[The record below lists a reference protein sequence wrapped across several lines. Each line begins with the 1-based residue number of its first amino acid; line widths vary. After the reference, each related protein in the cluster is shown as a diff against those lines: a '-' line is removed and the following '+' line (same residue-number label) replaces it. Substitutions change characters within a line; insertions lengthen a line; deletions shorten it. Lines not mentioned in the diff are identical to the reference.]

1 MNDDEADSD
10 RGFNDFLNFVHG
22 ESAITEDYSNSVHF
36 QDNNNT
42 NTNNSNAGDDVEL
55 GTNTSRKAEE
65 RNNGSSVVTRGAH
78 GEYSGS
84 HVVSSSS
91 RVSMGHSS
99 RRNSLG
105 RRASTTED
113 RRNPFAL
120 REGHALIWRNINMV
134 LVGIQMY
141 VLVIYTELINLL
153 VSCAHIIILQLQ
165 LHTHSTH
172 IIHHI
177 IFTTYQTYRT
187 ISKVKESF

>member
-1 MNDDEADSD
+1 MQGSSNKMNDDEADSD

-22 ESAITEDYSNSVHF
+22 ESVITEDHSNSVHF
-36 QDNNNT
+36 QDNNN
-42 NTNNSNAGDDVEL
+42 NNSNAGCDVEL

-65 RNNGSSVVTRGAH
+65 CNNGSSVVTRGAH
-78 GEYSGS
+78 GEYSRS

-134 LVGIQMY
+134 LVSI
-141 VLVIYTELINLL
+141 
-153 VSCAHIIILQLQ
+153 
-165 LHTHSTH
+165 
-172 IIHHI
+172 
-177 IFTTYQTYRT
+177 
-187 ISKVKESF
+187 

>member
-1 MNDDEADSD
+1 MKDVSINDDEVVADSD

-22 ESAITEDYSNSVHF
+22 ESVITEDYSNSVHY
-36 QDNNNT
+36 QDNN

-55 GTNTSRKAEE
+55 GANQAEE
-65 RNNGSSVVTRGAH
+65 YNNGSSVVTRGAH

-134 LVGIQMY
+134 LVSI
-141 VLVIYTELINLL
+141 
-153 VSCAHIIILQLQ
+153 
-165 LHTHSTH
+165 
-172 IIHHI
+172 
-177 IFTTYQTYRT
+177 
-187 ISKVKESF
+187 

>member
-1 MNDDEADSD
+1 MKDVSINDDEVVADSD
-10 RGFNDFLNFVHG
+10 RGFNDFLNFVHC
-22 ESAITEDYSNSVHF
+22 ESVITEDYSNSVHF

-42 NTNNSNAGDDVEL
+42 NNNNAGDDVEL
-55 GTNTSRKAEE
+55 GTNQAEE
-65 RNNGSSVVTRGAH
+65 YNNGSSVVTRGAH
-78 GEYSGS
+78 GDYSGS

-134 LVGIQMY
+134 LVSI
-141 VLVIYTELINLL
+141 
-153 VSCAHIIILQLQ
+153 
-165 LHTHSTH
+165 
-172 IIHHI
+172 
-177 IFTTYQTYRT
+177 
-187 ISKVKESF
+187 

>member
-1 MNDDEADSD
+1 MKDVSINDDEVVADSD

-36 QDNNNT
+36 QDN
-42 NTNNSNAGDDVEL
+42 TNNSNAGDDVEL
-55 GTNTSRKAEE
+55 GANQAEE
-65 RNNGSSVVTRGAH
+65 YNNGSSVVTRGAH

-105 RRASTTED
+105 RHASTTED

-134 LVGIQMY
+134 LVSI
-141 VLVIYTELINLL
+141 
-153 VSCAHIIILQLQ
+153 
-165 LHTHSTH
+165 
-172 IIHHI
+172 
-177 IFTTYQTYRT
+177 
-187 ISKVKESF
+187 

>member
-1 MNDDEADSD
+1 MKDVSMNDNEAEADSD

-22 ESAITEDYSNSVHF
+22 ESVITEDYSNSVHF
-36 QDNNNT
+36 QDNN

-65 RNNGSSVVTRGAH
+65 CNNGSSVVTRGAH

-84 HVVSSSS
+84 HVVSSS
-91 RVSMGHSS
+91 SMGHSS

-134 LVGIQMY
+134 LVSI
-141 VLVIYTELINLL
+141 
-153 VSCAHIIILQLQ
+153 
-165 LHTHSTH
+165 
-172 IIHHI
+172 
-177 IFTTYQTYRT
+177 
-187 ISKVKESF
+187 

>member
-1 MNDDEADSD
+1 MQGSINKMKDVSINNDEAEADSD

-22 ESAITEDYSNSVHF
+22 ESVITEDYSNSVHF
-36 QDNNNT
+36 QDSN

-55 GTNTSRKAEE
+55 GANTSRKAEE
-65 RNNGSSVVTRGAH
+65 YNNGSSVVTRGAH
-78 GEYSGS
+78 GEYTGS

-105 RRASTTED
+105 RRASTAED

-134 LVGIQMY
+134 LVSI
-141 VLVIYTELINLL
+141 
-153 VSCAHIIILQLQ
+153 
-165 LHTHSTH
+165 
-172 IIHHI
+172 
-177 IFTTYQTYRT
+177 
-187 ISKVKESF
+187 